1 MHKLQTGGA
10 PPPSCLSLAKKA
22 DQCELS
28 GLCSHLSSLKS
39 FWCTDLRKATMT
51 VHEKTPAEE
60 QRDKER
66 EMLPSVTLRGLH
78 DAKRHM
84 KAAEYR
90 GKQHIAVR

>member
-1 MHKLQTGGA
+1 
-10 PPPSCLSLAKKA
+10 
-22 DQCELS
+22 
-28 GLCSHLSSLKS
+28 
-39 FWCTDLRKATMT
+39 MT